1 MYLYRRGRRLC
12 GGALGGR
19 LSGQEPARDTFKR
32 FCFPPGVL
40 LGPTAHN
47 KQREASQD
55 REQDTESGPSAGST
69 AFIPLQFRRSALT
82 L

>member
-32 FCFPPGVL
+32 FYFPPGVL

-47 KQREASQD
+47 KQREAS
-55 REQDTESGPSAGST
+55 QDTESGPSAGST